1 MRHIQKST
9 QPPPA
14 IQDYI
19 TNQIPVGHG
28 LDYKTFSQT
37 PSPLGGSRGGQLCR
51 ELTAEQFGLCAYTG
65 AGIDARLGTIS
76 DPQQKLRFQAH
87 NEHLKPQS
95 VCRKELIESKR
106 EPGVDLGDDM
116 DHRNIVAALEVRGA
130 SKGVKSTD
138 LFGATYREDN
148 PISLLPVDHRCEREF
163 VFDADGNI
171 FANNSYGQETIK
183 QLQLDHATLRG
194 WRRQAITVFIEA
206 IRSKEDAIE
215 IIQRTTSPT
224 SGILPE
230 YSFAIRSVIS
240 NLLEIGNLQAAAV
253 SPPNAPPPT

>member
-9 QPPPA
+9 QPPAA

-19 TNQIPVGHG
+19 TNQCPVGHG

-116 DHRNIVAALEVRGA
+116 GHRNIVAALEVRGA
-130 SKGVKSTD
+130 SKGVKRTD
-138 LFGATYREDN
+138 LFGATYREDE
-148 PISLLPVDHRCEREF
+148 PISLLTVDHRCEREF
-163 VFDADGNI
+163 VFDLDG
-171 FANNSYGQETIK
+171 
-183 QLQLDHATLRG
+183 
-194 WRRQAITVFIEA
+194 
-206 IRSKEDAIE
+206 IRSEEDAIE

-240 NLLEIGNLQAAAV
+240 NLLEIGNLQAAV

>member
-9 QPPPA
+9 QPPAA

-19 TNQIPVGHG
+19 TNQCPVGHG

-130 SKGVKSTD
+130 SKGVKRTD
-138 LFGATYREDN
+138 LFGATYREDE

-163 VFDADGNI
+163 VFDLDG
-171 FANNSYGQETIK
+171 
-183 QLQLDHATLRG
+183 
-194 WRRQAITVFIEA
+194 
-206 IRSKEDAIE
+206 IRSEEDAIE

-240 NLLEIGNLQAAAV
+240 NLLEIGNLQAAV